1 MKNDFD
7 MFSLTGHTAIVT
19 GGASGIGLAT
29 SQLLLKAGAKVIV
42 VDINEKVGKEVVTS
56 LRAEGKDS
64 EFFHCDVSD
73 ERSISNLIESKNK
86 EGQSIEILMHFA
98 GIGLEKMATKTSL
111 DDWNNI
117 LKVNLTGTFLV
128 TREVAKI
135 MIPKKYGRIVTMSS
149 IAGMRGG
156 SGRAAYGASKGG
168 VIALTKVL
176 ALELAQHGITVNT
189 LVPGGIETELVKKM
203 HDEETRRAYIQGIP
217 MQRYGTPQE
226 VAMAAV
232 YLALPGS
239 SYLTGIV
246 FPVDGGF
253 ASSGVMK
260 KDGA

>member
-7 MFSLTGHTAIVT
+7 MFALTGHTAIVT

-29 SQLLLKAGAKVIV
+29 TQLLLKAGAKVIV
-42 VDINEKVGKEVVTS
+42 VDINEKVGKEVVRS
-56 LRAEGKDS
+56 LRTGGKDL

-73 ERSISNLIESKNK
+73 ERSISNLIERKNK
-86 EGQSIEILMHFA
+86 ERQSIEILMHFA

-189 LVPGGIETELVKKM
+189 LAPGGIETELVKKM

-226 VAMAAV
+226 VAMAAF

-239 SYLTGIV
+239 SYLTGTV

-253 ASSGVMK
+253 VSSGVMK

>member
-19 GGASGIGLAT
+19 GGASGIGLET

-135 MIPKKYGRIVTMSS
+135 MIPKKYGRIVL
-149 IAGMRGG
+149 AGR
-156 SGRAAYGASKGG
+156 
-168 VIALTKVL
+168 I
-176 ALELAQHGITVNT
+176 
-189 LVPGGIETELVKKM
+189 
-203 HDEETRRAYIQGIP
+203 
-217 MQRYGTPQE
+217 
-226 VAMAAV
+226 
-232 YLALPGS
+232 
-239 SYLTGIV
+239 
-246 FPVDGGF
+246 
-253 ASSGVMK
+253 
-260 KDGA
+260 